1 MWAFFGFQTGHFPWR
16 MQWAGVAPLH
26 LHPEQ
31 IFFFA
36 RQLAWCFL
44 SSSGSF
50 QGVEV
55 ERPDIHSMVD
65 HVINLLH
72 KAEVESDET
81 QMENLHQSEVTMLD
95 DHARWKENSKKKAQ

>member
-1 MWAFFGFQTGHFPWR
+1 M
-16 MQWAGVAPLH
+16 
-26 LHPEQ
+26 
-31 IFFFA
+31 
-36 RQLAWCFL
+36 
-44 SSSGSF
+44 
-50 QGVEV
+50 EV
-55 ERPDIHSMVD
+55 ERPDIHGMVD